1 MNLPERPKKRR
12 VLGACCSAHAAH
24 DGLSDMLYV
33 ILPVLAEQFGL
44 SLAQI
49 GLIRGAHRT
58 AMSLFQILAA
68 LLAERLGERVLLIAG
83 TAMTGIFFTLA
94 GMSSGFYALL
104 ILLFL
109 VGLGQA
115 VQHPLCSS
123 ILGTAYRG
131 GGHRGAFGTYN
142 FAGDV
147 GKFIV
152 AGSCS
157 LLLAAGVA
165 WQVPAIGYG
174 VVMVLVAIVLMV
186 VLTRLNAGGV
196 PTALHTAELA
206 ADKGWWGIIHR
217 RGFASLCAIAA
228 IDNGTR
234 TGFLTFVVFLM
245 LEKGVPEGWALQAI
259 PALLIGGMAG
269 KLACGYLAE
278 HIGVIRA
285 VVVTEVATA
294 AGMLLVL
301 VLPNVAAFALLPILG
316 VALNGT
322 SSVVYGTVG
331 DLVESDRQSR
341 AFGLIYTLGTV
352 FGVVTPLAYGMLGDQ
367 IGIEATLA
375 IASLLVLF
383 TLPFALQLR
392 SSVAIRTT
400 AA

>member
-12 VLGACCSAHAAH
+12 VLGTCCSAHAAH

-33 ILPVLAEQFGL
+33 ILPVLVEQFGL

-49 GLIRGAHRT
+49 GMIRGAHRT

-68 LLAERLGERVLLIAG
+68 LLAERLGARILLIAG
-83 TAMTGIFFTLA
+83 TALTGIFFILA

-131 GGHRGAFGTYN
+131 GGHRVAFGTYN

-147 GKFIV
+147 GKFTV

-174 VVMVLVAIVLMV
+174 VVMVLVAIMLMV

-196 PTALHTAELA
+196 PTALQTTEMA
-206 ADKGWWGIIHR
+206 AAKNWDIVRR

-245 LEKGVPEGWALQAI
+245 LTKGVPEGWALQAI

-278 HIGVIRA
+278 YIGVIRT

-301 VLPNVAAFALLPILG
+301 VLPNVAAFALLPLLG
-316 VALNGT
+316 AALNGT

-352 FGVVTPLAYGMLGDQ
+352 FGVVTPLAYGMLGDR

>member
-12 VLGACCSAHAAH
+12 VLGTCCSAHAAH

-33 ILPVLAEQFGL
+33 ILPVLVEQFGL
-44 SLAQI
+44 SLVQV
-49 GLIRGAHRT
+49 GMIRGAHRT

-83 TAMTGIFFTLA
+83 TALTGIFFILA
-94 GMSSGFYALL
+94 GMSSGFYALM

-147 GKFIV
+147 GKFTV

-196 PTALHTAELA
+196 PTAVHTTEMA
-206 ADKGWWGIIHR
+206 AAKGWGIIHR

-245 LEKGVPEGWALQAI
+245 LAKGVPEGWALQAI
-259 PALLIGGMAG
+259 PALLIGGIAG

-278 HIGVIRA
+278 HIGVFRA

-294 AGMLLVL
+294 AGILLVL
-301 VLPNVAAFALLPILG
+301 VLPNVAAFAVLPILG

-331 DLVESDRQSR
+331 DLVEGDRQSR
-341 AFGLIYTLGTV
+341 AFGLIYTLSTV
-352 FGVVTPLAYGMLGDQ
+352 FGVVTPLAFGMLGER

-400 AA
+400 AV

>member
-12 VLGACCSAHAAH
+12 VLGTCCSAHAAH

-33 ILPVLAEQFGL
+33 ILPVLMEQFGL

-49 GLIRGAHRT
+49 GMIRGAHRT
-58 AMSLFQILAA
+58 AMSLCQILAA
-68 LLAERLGERVLLIAG
+68 LLAERLGERVLLVAG
-83 TAMTGIFFTLA
+83 TALTGVFFILA

-109 VGLGQA
+109 VGVGQA

-131 GGHRGAFGTYN
+131 GGHRGALGTYN

-157 LLLAAGVA
+157 LLLAAGFA

-174 VVMVLVAIVLMV
+174 VVMVVVAILLMV
-186 VLTRLNAGGV
+186 ALTRLKAGGV
-196 PTALHTAELA
+196 PTALHMA
-206 ADKGWWGIIHR
+206 AGKGWGIVHR

-259 PALLIGGMAG
+259 PALLIGGIAG

-278 HIGVIRA
+278 YFGVIRM

-301 VLPNVAAFALLPILG
+301 VLPNVAAFAVLPILG
-316 VALNGT
+316 VVLNGT

-331 DLVESDRQSR
+331 DLVEGDRQSR

-352 FGVVTPLAYGMLGDQ
+352 FGVFTPLAYGMLGDR

-383 TLPFALQLR
+383 TLPFAMQLR

>member
-1 MNLPERPKKRR
+1 MNLPERRKKRR
-12 VLGACCSAHAAH
+12 VLGTCCTAHAAH

-33 ILPVLAEQFGL
+33 ILPVLVEQFGL

-49 GLIRGAHRT
+49 GMIRGAHRT

-83 TAMTGIFFTLA
+83 TALTGIFFILA

-131 GGHRGAFGTYN
+131 GGHRGALGTYN

-174 VVMVLVAIVLMV
+174 VVMVLVAILLMV

-196 PTALHTAELA
+196 PTALHMA
-206 ADKGWWGIIHR
+206 ADKGWGIIHR

-245 LEKGVPEGWALQAI
+245 MAKGVPEGWALQAI
-259 PALLIGGMAG
+259 PALLIGGIAG

-278 HIGVIRA
+278 HFGVIRM

-301 VLPNVAAFALLPILG
+301 VLPNFAAFALLPILG

-331 DLVESDRQSR
+331 DLVEGDRQSR

-352 FGVVTPLAYGMLGDQ
+352 FGVVTPLAYGMLGDR

-383 TLPFALQLR
+383 TLPFAMQLR